1 MKEHQSF
8 NDYPAKVLEDPSFSK
23 KSERFMGYVIQW
35 AGMSCFGSSKDEVIE
50 KLESLFND
58 FVKEFG
64 YPDPSSRISWESA
77 SKQLLLPFELIGTKF
92 FQSVLN
98 KDYDAMKSN
107 YGFTILDYY
116 EFSQEDAEKIRT
128 IYDIEIKAG
137 IRRLI
142 EVFWDIRFRKF
153 IPVLQLEAKKASDHL
168 KEIVKNQDMTAL
180 FLLEDNGDFVC
191 ALYEI
196 LNEKWSANQKSLNP
210 YQWRLYHVLLLENL
224 GQSSSIASFFEYVE
238 RNKVVQMVD
247 ILLEMG
253 ATKSARAIEQAIQL
267 LPEGSWFDGVSDEK
281 WDKMGEYDKIFSN
294 YPDGLLAPLH
304 RKYAEKY
311 RKEITE
317 GF

>member
-1 MKEHQSF
+1 MKEQRDF
-8 NDYPAKVLEDPSFSK
+8 NNYPVKILEDPSFSK
-23 KSERFMGYVIQW
+23 ESERFMGYIVQW

-50 KLESLFND
+50 KLKSLFND
-58 FVKEFG
+58 FVIEFG
-64 YPDPSSRISWESA
+64 YPDPSSRTSWESA
-77 SKQLLLPFELIGTKF
+77 SKQLLLPFERIGAKF
-92 FQSVLN
+92 FQCILN
-98 KDYDAMKSN
+98 KDYDAMKSS

-116 EFSQEDAEKIRT
+116 EFSQEDAENIYT
-128 IYDIEIKAG
+128 IYGIEFKAG

-153 IPVLQLEAKKASDHL
+153 ISVLQLEAKRAIDHIKDL
-168 KEIVKNQDMTAL
+168 VKTQDMTAL
-180 FLLEDNGDFVC
+180 YLLEDDGDFVC

-196 LNEKWSANQKSLNP
+196 LNEKWRANQDSLNLH
-210 YQWRLYHVLLLENL
+210 QWRLYHLMLLENL
-224 GQSSSIASFFEYVE
+224 GQSSSIASFFEYVD
-238 RNKVVQMVD
+238 RNRVDQMVD

-267 LPEGSWFDGVSDEK
+267 LPEGSWFDGVTDEK
-281 WDKMGEYDKIFSN
+281 WDKMGEQDKIFSN

-311 RKEITE
+311 RNEITE